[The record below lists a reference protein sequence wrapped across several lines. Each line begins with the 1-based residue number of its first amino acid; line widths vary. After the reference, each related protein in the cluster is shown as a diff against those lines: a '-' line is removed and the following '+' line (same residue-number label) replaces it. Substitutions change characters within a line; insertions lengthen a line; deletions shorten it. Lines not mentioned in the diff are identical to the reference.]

1 MWIGLFCYLEHGM
14 RGFLMGMGR
23 YRKNA
28 EGEIRHGMQ
37 SVWQEACPPA
47 AAVFAY
53 IRGQMLDKMDNK

>member
-1 MWIGLFCYLEHGM
+1 M

-28 EGEIRHGMQ
+28 EGGIRHGMQ

-47 AAVFAY
+47 ATVFAY

>member
-1 MWIGLFCYLEHGM
+1 MDRSFLLSGAWDERFSHGN
-14 RGFLMGMGR
+14 GQIQE
-23 YRKNA
+23 NA
-28 EGEIRHGMQ
+28 KGGIRHGMQ